1 MVVGTHK
8 YLVIRYVFY
17 FSPVWKSYMIGHR
30 ENIEGNCQLF
40 FLGGYVMDKKEYY
53 FEYEIKSNRPGLLG
67 DISSLLGM
75 LSINIVTINGVDEG
89 RRGMLLLAKDSRQIE
104 RLESILQTMDTIKV
118 TKLREPKLRDRL
130 AVRHGRY
137 IQRDADERKTFRF
150 VREDL
155 GLLVDF
161 MAELFKQEGH
171 KLIGIRGMPR
181 VGKTESIVAAS
192 VCANK
197 RWLFVSSTL
206 LKQTVRNQL
215 IEDEYNENNLF
226 ILDGIVST
234 RRASE
239 KHWQLV
245 REIMRLDSIKVVE
258 HPDVFVQNSEYTMDD
273 FDYIIELRNDPNE
286 EITYEAV
293 DQQSSLF
300 GGSEFGSFDF

>member
-1 MVVGTHK
+1 MRNCKK
-8 YLVIRYVFY
+8 YVETSLKEVYI
-17 FSPVWKSYMIGHR
+17 
-30 ENIEGNCQLF
+30 L
-40 FLGGYVMDKKEYY
+40 KKEWYL
-53 FEYEIKSNRPGLLG
+53 EYEIQKNRPGLLG

-89 RRGMLLLAKDSRQIE
+89 RRGLLILAKDDDQIK
-104 RLESILQTMDTIKV
+104 RLESILHTMDTIKLI
-118 TKLREPKLRDRL
+118 KLREPKLRDRL

-137 IQRDADERKTFRF
+137 IQRDADDKKTFRF
-150 VREDL
+150 VRNEL

-181 VGKTESIVAAS
+181 VGKTESLVAAS

-206 LKQTVRNQL
+206 LKQTIRNQL

-234 RRASE
+234 RRANE
-239 KHWQLV
+239 RHWQLV
-245 REIMRLDSIKVVE
+245 REIMRLPSVKVIE
-258 HPDVFVQNSEYTMDD
+258 HPDIFVQNSEYTLED
-273 FDYIIELRNDPNE
+273 FDYIIELRNDAEE
-286 EITYEAV
+286 EITYEVV
-293 DQQSSLF
+293 DQNNMFSGSDF
-300 GGSEFGSFDF
+300 GDFDF

>member
-1 MVVGTHK
+1 MTNGRGGVWMEK
-8 YLVIRYVFY
+8 EEWYL
-17 FSPVWKSYMIGHR
+17 
-30 ENIEGNCQLF
+30 
-40 FLGGYVMDKKEYY
+40 
-53 FEYEIKSNRPGLLG
+53 EYEIQANRPGLLG

-89 RRGMLLLAKDSRQIE
+89 RRGLLLLAKDHRQIE
-104 RLESILQTMDTIKV
+104 RLESILNTMDTIKV

-137 IQRDADERKTFRF
+137 IQRDADDRKTFRF
-150 VREDL
+150 VRDEL

-181 VGKTESIVAAS
+181 VGKTESLVAAS

-206 LKQTVRNQL
+206 LKQTIRNQL
-215 IEDEYNENNLF
+215 IEDEYNANNLF

-234 RRASE
+234 RRANE
-239 KHWQLV
+239 RHWQLV
-245 REIMRLDSIKVVE
+245 REIMRLPSVKVVE
-258 HPDVFVQNSEYTMDD
+258 HPDIFVQNSEYSLDD
-273 FDYIIELRNDPNE
+273 FDYIIELRNDADE
-286 EITYEAV
+286 EITYDIV
-293 DQQSSLF
+293 DQNNLF
-300 GGSEFGSFDF
+300 SGSD